1 MFGKRQSFGGNTP
14 GAAEPPRPQAS
25 PPPASGG
32 SAAVPA
38 VPARAEVAKPVVDA
52 AINRLRND
60 EIVDVRSAEAIARD
74 KEYFQT
80 KSAIFNAL
88 IDSLDLSQL
97 ATMEQ
102 EAAREEIRDI
112 VAEIG
117 ARGAGGGA
125 GAERED

>member
-14 GAAEPPRPQAS
+14 GAAEAPRPQAS
-25 PPPASGG
+25 PPPA
-32 SAAVPA
+32 AAVPA
-38 VPARAEVAKPVVDA
+38 APPAVRAEVPRPVVDA
-52 AINRLRND
+52 AVNRLRND
-60 EIVDVRSAEAIARD
+60 DIVDVRSAEAIARD

-88 IDSLDLSQL
+88 IDSIDLSQL

-112 VAEIG
+112 VAEII
-117 ARGAGGGA
+117 ALKSIVMSIY
-125 GAERED
+125 